1 MRRAPAHYPRY
12 PQYPPMDYRPPEP
25 HRGAGSVVSVT
36 CTVVLTLAAVVA
48 VAVFVLKVTG
58 GVFPFVPG
66 GSSGTVKPTVGAVVA
81 VAGADT
87 RRPPV
92 AAPAPGIAAQE
103 EAAAEVQVIA
113 AQAEA
118 PVQAPVIEAPAGVDT
133 LGQAIPTAIVR
144 MATAIPIEQVRV
156 IPIIPTVAPTLIP
169 TVAPTFI
176 PNAEFTLSPDGKC
189 IEAARDGKRWQVCQ
203 EWKYARVEMA
213 TVANFIRGGVLP
225 GVEVR

>member
-1 MRRAPAHYPRY
+1 MRRAPAHY

-25 HRGAGSVVSVT
+25 HRGAGSVIST
-36 CTVVLTLAAVVA
+36 ISTVVLTLAAVVA

-66 GSSGTVKPTVGAVVA
+66 GIVSVTVKPTVGAVVA

-176 PNAEFTLSPDGKC
+176 PTAEFTLSPDGKC

-213 TVANFIRGGVLP
+213 TVANLIRGGVLP